1 MSIALQLA
9 GPAFLVLAIALAIPA
24 LVLFVEI
31 VAALFARPHGEQQ
44 STAPARPRFAVL
56 MPAHDEAAGI
66 AASIATI
73 LPQLH
78 SGDRLLV
85 VADNCGDATAAVAR
99 AAGAEVVER
108 HDLSRRGKGYA
119 LDFGVRALEG
129 DCPPVVIIVDADC
142 SLGAQALHRLATRC
156 AEVGRPVQA
165 LYLMHAP
172 PGAGLRLR
180 IAAFAWV
187 LKNQARPLGL
197 LRLRLPCQLMGT
209 GMAFPWEPLRSAAL
223 ASGHLVEDMQLG
235 IDLALA
241 GFAPLFCPQAC
252 VTSLFPSQADGAAA
266 QRTRWEHGHLS
277 MIASAGPQLVWRAL
291 VQRRMSLLTLALDLC
306 VPPLA
311 SLVLLIVGL
320 AVLAWV
326 LLLAGGSALPLWIAL
341 GALGAV
347 ALGVLLAWRAH
358 GRQIVSLGDLLAVPA
373 YVLAKVPMY
382 ARLLRKRQVDWVRTK
397 RDRGPE

>member
-9 GPAFLVLAIALAIPA
+9 GLALLVLAIALAIPA

-31 VAALFARPHGEQQ
+31 VAALFARPHGEQEG
-44 STAPARPRFAVL
+44 TAPARPRFAVL

-85 VADNCGDATAAVAR
+85 VADNCSDATAAAAR
-99 AAGAEVVER
+99 GAGAEVVER
-108 HDLSRRGKGYA
+108 HDLSHRGKGYA

-129 DCPPVVIIVDADC
+129 DCPPVVIVVDADC
-142 SLGAQALHRLATRC
+142 SVDAQALHRLATRC

-180 IAAFAWV
+180 IAAFAWIV
-187 LKNQARPLGL
+187 KNRARPLGL

-209 GMAFPWEPLRSAAL
+209 GMAFPWGLLRDAPL

-235 IDLALA
+235 IDLAMAGAAYALGARPSFGDRERRPAAAVARAGAAPDVVAGAGTRSVRAAAGVAGVADRCARGARVGALA
-241 GFAPLFCPQAC
+241 CRGFCAAAGHRDRCAGCRRDRGAAGVANLWSADRHARRI
-252 VTSLFPSQADGAAA
+252 ADGARVRVCEGAD
-266 QRTRWEHGHLS
+266 
-277 MIASAGPQLVWRAL
+277 VRAPAEEAPG
-291 VQRRMSLLTLALDLC
+291 R
-306 VPPLA
+306 
-311 SLVLLIVGL
+311 
-320 AVLAWV
+320 
-326 LLLAGGSALPLWIAL
+326 L
-341 GALGAV
+341 GAHEA
-347 ALGVLLAWRAH
+347 
-358 GRQIVSLGDLLAVPA
+358 
-373 YVLAKVPMY
+373 
-382 ARLLRKRQVDWVRTK
+382 
-397 RDRGPE
+397 